1 MTTADPKTKD
11 PIARIAPRRVRIE
24 KFGVE
29 LGPVVHVADERAR
42 LSSPQFEHITVTPK
56 GVTLGAE
63 ISGVRLSGDLPDE
76 VIAEIRRAWL
86 DYKVVYVRDQNISS
100 AEHVEFARRF
110 GELEVHPFL
119 LGSAE
124 HPELVRFEKGVE
136 ASGFENGWHHDV
148 TWRDTPSMGAI
159 LRSIQVPA
167 TGGDTA
173 FSDMAAAYDGL
184 DDEMKERHNG
194 LQAAHDYTLAFGS
207 LSTTAR
213 RRRCASS
220 TRWCTT
226 RSCALTPKPV
236 ESFFRE
242 RLLHVPCRRHGRERG
257 NQLLRYLISRA
268 SIMEYQYRVSWE
280 PNQVTLWDNR
290 IVQHYALSDYYPDVR
305 IMERASIVGDR
316 PCEHPGESVQDSMET
331 RRSSG
336 LTLTSS

>member
-1 MTTADPKTKD
+1 MTAADPKTKD
-11 PIARIAPRRVRIE
+11 PIARIAPRRVHIE

-42 LSSPQFEHITVTPK
+42 LSSPQYEHITVTPK

-63 ISGVRLSGDLPDE
+63 ISGVRLSGDLPDQ

-86 DYKVVYVRDQNISS
+86 DYKVVYVRDQDISS
-100 AEHVEFARRF
+100 TEHVEFARRF

-119 LGSAE
+119 LGSEA

-148 TWRDTPSMGAI
+148 TWRENPSMGAI

-184 DDEMKERHNG
+184 DDEMKERLDG

-207 LSTTAR
+207 FVDDSKKAQMR
-213 RRRCASS
+213 EQY
-220 TRWCTT
+220 
-226 RSCALTPKPV
+226 PV
-236 ESFFRE
+236 VHHPIVRTHPETGRK
-242 RLLHVPCRRHGRERG
+242 LLFVNAYFTSHVVDMDENEG

-268 SIMEYQYRVSWE
+268 SIMEYQYRVVWE

-316 PCEHPGESVQDSMET
+316 PV
-331 RRSSG
+331 
-336 LTLTSS
+336 

>member
-1 MTTADPKTKD
+1 MTAADPKTKD
-11 PIARIAPRRVRIE
+11 PIARIAPRRVHIE

-42 LSSPQFEHITVTPK
+42 LSSPQYEHITVTPK

-76 VIAEIRRAWL
+76 VIAEIRRAWV
-86 DYKVVYVRDQNISS
+86 DYKVVYVRDQDISS
-100 AEHVEFARRF
+100 TEHVEFARRF

-119 LGSAE
+119 LGSEA

-148 TWRDTPSMGAI
+148 TWRENPSMGAI

-184 DDEMKERHNG
+184 DDEMKERLDG

-207 LSTTAR
+207 FVDDSKKAQMR
-213 RRRCASS
+213 EQY
-220 TRWCTT
+220 
-226 RSCALTPKPV
+226 PV
-236 ESFFRE
+236 VHHPIVRTHPETGRK
-242 RLLHVPCRRHGRERG
+242 LLFVNAYFTSHVVDMDENEG

-268 SIMEYQYRVSWE
+268 SIMEYQYRVVWE

-316 PCEHPGESVQDSMET
+316 PV
-331 RRSSG
+331 
-336 LTLTSS
+336 

>member
-1 MTTADPKTKD
+1 MTAADPKTKD
-11 PIARIAPRRVRIE
+11 PIARIAPRRVHIE

-42 LSSPQFEHITVTPK
+42 LSSPQYEHITVTPK

-63 ISGVRLSGDLPDE
+63 ISGVRLSGDLPDQ

-86 DYKVVYVRDQNISS
+86 DYKVVYVRDQDISS
-100 AEHVEFARRF
+100 TEHVEFARRF

-119 LGSAE
+119 LGSEE

-148 TWRDTPSMGAI
+148 TWRENPSMGAI

-184 DDEMKERHNG
+184 DDEMKERLDG

-207 LSTTAR
+207 FVDDSKKAQMR
-213 RRRCASS
+213 EQY
-220 TRWCTT
+220 
-226 RSCALTPKPV
+226 PV
-236 ESFFRE
+236 VHHPIVRTHPETGRK
-242 RLLHVPCRRHGRERG
+242 LLFVNAYFTSHVVDMDENEG

-268 SIMEYQYRVSWE
+268 SIMEYQYRVVWE

-316 PCEHPGESVQDSMET
+316 PV
-331 RRSSG
+331 
-336 LTLTSS
+336 

>member
-11 PIARIAPRRVRIE
+11 PIARIAPRRVHIE

-42 LSSPQFEHITVTPK
+42 LSSPQYEHITVTPK

-86 DYKVVYVRDQNISS
+86 DYKVVYVRDQDISS
-100 AEHVEFARRF
+100 TEHVEFARRF

-119 LGSAE
+119 LGSEE

-136 ASGFENGWHHDV
+136 AGGFENGWHHDV
-148 TWRDTPSMGAI
+148 TWRETPSMGAI

-184 DDEMKERHNG
+184 DDEMKERLNG
-194 LQAAHDYTLAFGS
+194 LQAAHDYTSAFGS
-207 LSTTAR
+207 FVDDSKKAEMR
-213 RRRCASS
+213 EQY
-220 TRWCTT
+220 
-226 RSCALTPKPV
+226 PV
-236 ESFFRE
+236 VHHPIVRTHPETGRK
-242 RLLHVPCRRHGRERG
+242 LLFVHAYFTSHVVDMDENEG

-305 IMERASIVGDR
+305 IMERASIIGDR
-316 PCEHPGESVQDSMET
+316 PV
-331 RRSSG
+331 
-336 LTLTSS
+336 

>member
-11 PIARIAPRRVRIE
+11 PIARIAPRRVHIE

-29 LGPVVHVADERAR
+29 LGPVVHVANERAR

-86 DYKVVYVRDQNISS
+86 DYKVVYVRDQDISS
-100 AEHVEFARRF
+100 TEHVEFARRF

-119 LGSAE
+119 LGSEE

-136 ASGFENGWHHDV
+136 AGGFENGWHHDV
-148 TWRDTPSMGAI
+148 TWRETPSMGAI

-184 DDEMKERHNG
+184 DDEMKERLNG
-194 LQAAHDYTLAFGS
+194 LQAAHDYTSAFGS
-207 LSTTAR
+207 FVDDSKKAEMR
-213 RRRCASS
+213 EQY
-220 TRWCTT
+220 
-226 RSCALTPKPV
+226 PV
-236 ESFFRE
+236 VHHPIVRTHPETGRK
-242 RLLHVPCRRHGRERG
+242 LLFVNAYFTSHVVDMDEHEG

-316 PCEHPGESVQDSMET
+316 PV
-331 RRSSG
+331 
-336 LTLTSS
+336 

>member
-11 PIARIAPRRVRIE
+11 PIARIFPRRVHIE

-42 LSSPQFEHITVTPK
+42 LSSPQYEHITVTPK

-86 DYKVVYVRDQNISS
+86 DYKVVYVRDQDISS
-100 AEHVEFARRF
+100 TEHVEFARRF
-110 GELEVHPFL
+110 GKLEVHPFL
-119 LGSAE
+119 LGSEE

-136 ASGFENGWHHDV
+136 AGGFENGWHHDV
-148 TWRDTPSMGAI
+148 TWRETPSMGAI

-184 DDEMKERHNG
+184 DDEMKERLNG
-194 LQAAHDYTLAFGS
+194 LQAAHDYTSAFGS
-207 LSTTAR
+207 FVDDSKKAEMR
-213 RRRCASS
+213 EQY
-220 TRWCTT
+220 
-226 RSCALTPKPV
+226 PV
-236 ESFFRE
+236 VHHPIVRTHPETGRK
-242 RLLHVPCRRHGRERG
+242 LLFVNAYFTSHVVDMDEHEG

-316 PCEHPGESVQDSMET
+316 PV
-331 RRSSG
+331 
-336 LTLTSS
+336 

>member
-11 PIARIAPRRVRIE
+11 PIARIAPRRVHIE

-42 LSSPQFEHITVTPK
+42 LSSPQYEHITVTPK

-86 DYKVVYVRDQNISS
+86 DYKVVYVRDQDISS
-100 AEHVEFARRF
+100 TEHVEFARRF

-119 LGSAE
+119 LGSEE

-148 TWRDTPSMGAI
+148 TWRENPSMGAI

-184 DDEMKERHNG
+184 DDQMKERLDG

-207 LSTTAR
+207 FVDDSKKADMR
-213 RRRCASS
+213 EQY
-220 TRWCTT
+220 
-226 RSCALTPKPV
+226 PV
-236 ESFFRE
+236 VHHPIVRTHPETGRK
-242 RLLHVPCRRHGRERG
+242 LLFVNAYFTSHVVDMDEHEG

-268 SIMEYQYRVSWE
+268 SIMEYQYRVAWE

-316 PCEHPGESVQDSMET
+316 PV
-331 RRSSG
+331 
-336 LTLTSS
+336 

>member
-1 MTTADPKTKD
+1 MTAADPKTKD
-11 PIARIAPRRVRIE
+11 PIARIAPRRVHIE

-42 LSSPQFEHITVTPK
+42 LSSPQYEHITVTPK

-63 ISGVRLSGDLPDE
+63 ISGVRLSGDLPDQ

-86 DYKVVYVRDQNISS
+86 DYKVVYVRDQDISS
-100 AEHVEFARRF
+100 TEHVEFARRF

-119 LGSAE
+119 LGSEE

-148 TWRDTPSMGAI
+148 TWRENPSMGAI

-184 DDEMKERHNG
+184 DDQMKERLDG

-207 LSTTAR
+207 FVDDSKKADMR
-213 RRRCASS
+213 EQY
-220 TRWCTT
+220 
-226 RSCALTPKPV
+226 PV
-236 ESFFRE
+236 VHHPIVRTHPETGRK
-242 RLLHVPCRRHGRERG
+242 LLFVNAYFTSHVVDMDQNEG

-268 SIMEYQYRVSWE
+268 SIMEYQYRVVWE

-316 PCEHPGESVQDSMET
+316 PV
-331 RRSSG
+331 
-336 LTLTSS
+336 

>member
-11 PIARIAPRRVRIE
+11 PIARIAPRRVYIE

-42 LSSPQFEHITVTPK
+42 LSSPQYEHITVTPK

-86 DYKVVYVRDQNISS
+86 DYKVVYVRDQDISS
-100 AEHVEFARRF
+100 TEHVEFARRF

-119 LGSAE
+119 LGSEE

-136 ASGFENGWHHDV
+136 AGGFENGWHHDV
-148 TWRDTPSMGAI
+148 TWRETPSMGAI

-184 DDEMKERHNG
+184 DDEMKERLNG
-194 LQAAHDYTLAFGS
+194 LQAAHDYTSAFGS
-207 LSTTAR
+207 FVDDSKKAEMR
-213 RRRCASS
+213 EQY
-220 TRWCTT
+220 
-226 RSCALTPKPV
+226 PV
-236 ESFFRE
+236 AHHPIVRTHPETGRK
-242 RLLHVPCRRHGRERG
+242 LLFVNAYFTSHVVDMDEHEG

-280 PNQVTLWDNR
+280 PNQETLWDNR

-316 PCEHPGESVQDSMET
+316 PV
-331 RRSSG
+331 
-336 LTLTSS
+336 

>member
-11 PIARIAPRRVRIE
+11 PIARIAPRRVHME

-29 LGPVVHVADERAR
+29 LGPVVHVANERAR
-42 LSSPQFEHITVTPK
+42 LSSPQFEHITVTPR

-63 ISGVRLSGDLPDE
+63 ISGVRRSGDLPE
-76 VIAEIRRAWL
+76 EGIAEIRRAWL
-86 DYKVVYVRDQNISS
+86 DYKVVYVREQDISS
-100 AEHVEFARRF
+100 TEHVEFARRF
-110 GELEVHPFL
+110 GQLEVHPFL
-119 LGSAE
+119 LGSEE

-136 ASGFENGWHHDV
+136 AGGFENGWHHDV
-148 TWRDTPSMGAI
+148 TWRETPSMGAI

-184 DDEMKERHNG
+184 DDEMQERLDG

-207 LSTTAR
+207 FVDDSKKAEMR
-213 RRRCASS
+213 EQY
-220 TRWCTT
+220 
-226 RSCALTPKPV
+226 PV
-236 ESFFRE
+236 VHHPIVRTHPETGRK
-242 RLLHVPCRRHGRERG
+242 LLFVNAYFTSHVVDMDEHEG

-316 PCEHPGESVQDSMET
+316 PV
-331 RRSSG
+331 
-336 LTLTSS
+336 

>member
-11 PIARIAPRRVRIE
+11 PIARIAPRRVHIE

-29 LGPVVHVADERAR
+29 LGPVVHVANERAR

-86 DYKVVYVRDQNISS
+86 DYKVVYVRDQDISS

-119 LGSAE
+119 LGSEE

-148 TWRDTPSMGAI
+148 TWRETPSMGAI

-184 DDEMKERHNG
+184 DDEMKERLDG

-207 LSTTAR
+207 FVDDSKKAEMR
-213 RRRCASS
+213 EQY
-220 TRWCTT
+220 
-226 RSCALTPKPV
+226 PV
-236 ESFFRE
+236 VHHPIVRTHPETGRK
-242 RLLHVPCRRHGRERG
+242 LLFVNAYFTSHVVDVDENEG
-257 NQLLRYLISRA
+257 NQLLRDLISRA
-268 SIMEYQYRVSWE
+268 SIMEYQSRVSWK

-290 IVQHYALSDYYPDVR
+290 IVQHYALSDYYPDVH

-316 PCEHPGESVQDSMET
+316 PV
-331 RRSSG
+331 
-336 LTLTSS
+336 

>member
-11 PIARIAPRRVRIE
+11 PIARIAPRRVYIE

-42 LSSPQFEHITVTPK
+42 LSSPQYEHITVTPK

-86 DYKVVYVRDQNISS
+86 DYKVVYVRDQDISS
-100 AEHVEFARRF
+100 TEHVEFARRF

-119 LGSAE
+119 LGSEE

-136 ASGFENGWHHDV
+136 AGGFENGWHHDV
-148 TWRDTPSMGAI
+148 TWRETPSMGAI

-184 DDEMKERHNG
+184 DDEMKERLNG
-194 LQAAHDYTLAFGS
+194 LQAAHDYTSAFGS
-207 LSTTAR
+207 FVDDSKKAEIR
-213 RRRCASS
+213 EQY
-220 TRWCTT
+220 
-226 RSCALTPKPV
+226 PV
-236 ESFFRE
+236 VHHPIVRTHPETGRK
-242 RLLHVPCRRHGRERG
+242 LLFVNAYFTSHVVDMDEHEG

-316 PCEHPGESVQDSMET
+316 PV
-331 RRSSG
+331 
-336 LTLTSS
+336 

>member
-11 PIARIAPRRVRIE
+11 PIARIAPRRVHIE

-42 LSSPQFEHITVTPK
+42 LSSPQYEHITVTPK

-63 ISGVRLSGDLPDE
+63 ISGVGLSGDLPDE

-86 DYKVVYVRDQNISS
+86 DYKVVYVRDQDISS
-100 AEHVEFARRF
+100 TEHVEFAQRF
-110 GELEVHPFL
+110 GKLEVHPFL
-119 LGSAE
+119 LGSEE

-148 TWRDTPSMGAI
+148 TWRKTPSMGAI

-184 DDEMKERHNG
+184 DDEMKERLDG

-207 LSTTAR
+207 FVDDSKKAEMR
-213 RRRCASS
+213 EQY
-220 TRWCTT
+220 
-226 RSCALTPKPV
+226 PV
-236 ESFFRE
+236 VHHPIVRTHPETGRK
-242 RLLHVPCRRHGRERG
+242 LLFVNAYFTSHVVDMDENEG

-316 PCEHPGESVQDSMET
+316 PV
-331 RRSSG
+331 
-336 LTLTSS
+336 

>member
-11 PIARIAPRRVRIE
+11 PIARIAPRRVHIE

-29 LGPVVHVADERAR
+29 LGPVVHVANERAR

-86 DYKVVYVRDQNISS
+86 DYKVVYVRDQDISS

-119 LGSAE
+119 LGSEE

-148 TWRDTPSMGAI
+148 TWRETPSMGAI

-184 DDEMKERHNG
+184 DDEMKERLDG

-207 LSTTAR
+207 FVDDSKKAEMR
-213 RRRCASS
+213 EQY
-220 TRWCTT
+220 
-226 RSCALTPKPV
+226 PV
-236 ESFFRE
+236 VHHPIVRTHPETDRK
-242 RLLHVPCRRHGRERG
+242 LLFVNAYFTSHVVDVDENEG

-316 PCEHPGESVQDSMET
+316 PV
-331 RRSSG
+331 
-336 LTLTSS
+336 

>member
-42 LSSPQFEHITVTPK
+42 LSSPKYEHITVTPK

-86 DYKVVYVRDQNISS
+86 DYKVVYVRDQDISS
-100 AEHVEFARRF
+100 TEHVEFAGRF

-119 LGSAE
+119 LGSEE

-148 TWRDTPSMGAI
+148 TWRETPSMGAI

-167 TGGDTA
+167 IGGDTA

-184 DDEMKERHNG
+184 DDEMKERLDG
-194 LQAAHDYTLAFGS
+194 LQAAHDYTSAFGS
-207 LSTTAR
+207 FVADSKKAEMR
-213 RRRCASS
+213 EQY
-220 TRWCTT
+220 
-226 RSCALTPKPV
+226 PV
-236 ESFFRE
+236 VHHPIVRTHPETGRK
-242 RLLHVPCRRHGRERG
+242 LLFVNAYFTSHVVDMDENGG
-257 NQLLRYLISRA
+257 NRLLRYLISRA
-268 SIMEYQYRVSWE
+268 SVMEYQYRVSWE

-316 PCEHPGESVQDSMET
+316 PV
-331 RRSSG
+331 
-336 LTLTSS
+336 

>member
-11 PIARIAPRRVRIE
+11 PIARIAPRRVHIE

-42 LSSPQFEHITVTPK
+42 LSSPQYEHITVTPK

-86 DYKVVYVRDQNISS
+86 DYKVVYVRDQDISS

-119 LGSAE
+119 LGSEE

-173 FSDMAAAYDGL
+173 FSDMAAAYEGL
-184 DDEMKERHNG
+184 DDEIKERLDG
-194 LQAAHDYTLAFGS
+194 LQAAHDYTFAFGS
-207 LSTTAR
+207 FVDDSKKAEMR
-213 RRRCASS
+213 EQY
-220 TRWCTT
+220 
-226 RSCALTPKPV
+226 PV
-236 ESFFRE
+236 VHHPIVRTHPETGRK
-242 RLLHVPCRRHGRERG
+242 LLFVNAYFTSHVVDMDENEG

-268 SIMEYQYRVSWE
+268 SIMEYQYRVAWE

-316 PCEHPGESVQDSMET
+316 PV
-331 RRSSG
+331 
-336 LTLTSS
+336 

>member
-11 PIARIAPRRVRIE
+11 PIARIAPRRVHIE

-42 LSSPQFEHITVTPK
+42 LSSPQYEHITVTPK

-86 DYKVVYVRDQNISS
+86 DYKVVYVRDQDISS
-100 AEHVEFARRF
+100 TEHVEFARRF

-119 LGSAE
+119 LGSEE

-136 ASGFENGWHHDV
+136 AGGFENGWHHDV
-148 TWRDTPSMGAI
+148 TWRETPSMGAI

-184 DDEMKERHNG
+184 DDEMKKRLNG
-194 LQAAHDYTLAFGS
+194 LQAAHDYTSAFGS
-207 LSTTAR
+207 FVDDTKKAEMR
-213 RRRCASS
+213 EQY
-220 TRWCTT
+220 
-226 RSCALTPKPV
+226 PV
-236 ESFFRE
+236 VHHPIVRTHPETGRK
-242 RLLHVPCRRHGRERG
+242 LLFVNAYFTSHVVDMDEHEG

-316 PCEHPGESVQDSMET
+316 PV
-331 RRSSG
+331 
-336 LTLTSS
+336 

>member
-11 PIARIAPRRVRIE
+11 PIARIAPRRVHIE

-42 LSSPQFEHITVTPK
+42 LSSPQYEHITVTPK

-86 DYKVVYVRDQNISS
+86 DYKVVYVRDQDISS
-100 AEHVEFARRF
+100 TEHVEFARRF

-119 LGSAE
+119 LGSEE

-173 FSDMAAAYDGL
+173 FSDMAAAYEGL
-184 DDEMKERHNG
+184 DDEIKERLDG

-207 LSTTAR
+207 FVDDSKKAEMR
-213 RRRCASS
+213 EQY
-220 TRWCTT
+220 
-226 RSCALTPKPV
+226 PV
-236 ESFFRE
+236 VHHPIVRTHPETGRK
-242 RLLHVPCRRHGRERG
+242 LLFVNAYFTSHVVDMDENEG

-268 SIMEYQYRVSWE
+268 SIMEYQYRVAWE

-316 PCEHPGESVQDSMET
+316 PV
-331 RRSSG
+331 
-336 LTLTSS
+336 

>member
-11 PIARIAPRRVRIE
+11 PIARIAPRRVHIE

-42 LSSPQFEHITVTPK
+42 LSSPQYEHITVTPK

-86 DYKVVYVRDQNISS
+86 DYKVVYVRDQDISS
-100 AEHVEFARRF
+100 TEHVEFARRF
-110 GELEVHPFL
+110 GKLEVHPFL
-119 LGSAE
+119 LGSEE

-148 TWRDTPSMGAI
+148 TWRKTPSMGAI

-184 DDEMKERHNG
+184 DDEIKERLDG

-207 LSTTAR
+207 FVDDSKKAEMR
-213 RRRCASS
+213 EQY
-220 TRWCTT
+220 
-226 RSCALTPKPV
+226 PV
-236 ESFFRE
+236 VHHPIVRTHPETGRK
-242 RLLHVPCRRHGRERG
+242 LLFVNAYFTSHVVDMDENEG

-316 PCEHPGESVQDSMET
+316 PV
-331 RRSSG
+331 
-336 LTLTSS
+336 

>member
-11 PIARIAPRRVRIE
+11 PIARIAPRRVHIE

-42 LSSPQFEHITVTPK
+42 LSSPQYEHITVTPK

-63 ISGVRLSGDLPDE
+63 ISGVRLSGDLPDQ

-86 DYKVVYVRDQNISS
+86 DYKVVYVRDQDISS
-100 AEHVEFARRF
+100 TEHVEFARRF

-119 LGSAE
+119 LGSEE

-148 TWRDTPSMGAI
+148 TWRENPSMGAI

-184 DDEMKERHNG
+184 DDEMKERLDG

-207 LSTTAR
+207 FVDDSKKAEMR
-213 RRRCASS
+213 EQY
-220 TRWCTT
+220 
-226 RSCALTPKPV
+226 PV
-236 ESFFRE
+236 VHHPIVRTHPETGRK
-242 RLLHVPCRRHGRERG
+242 LLFVNAYFTSHVVDMDENEG

-268 SIMEYQYRVSWE
+268 SIMEYQYRVVWE

-316 PCEHPGESVQDSMET
+316 PV
-331 RRSSG
+331 
-336 LTLTSS
+336 

>member
-1 MTTADPKTKD
+1 MTTADPTTKD
-11 PIARIAPRRVRIE
+11 PIARIAPRRVHIE
-24 KFGVE
+24 RFGVE
-29 LGPVVHVADERAR
+29 LGPIVHVADERAR
-42 LSSPQFEHITVTPK
+42 LSAPQYEHITVTPK

-63 ISGVRLSGDLPDE
+63 ISGVRLSGNLHDE

-86 DYKVVYVRDQNISS
+86 DYKVVYVRDQDISGT
-100 AEHVEFARRF
+100 EHVEFARRF

-119 LGSAE
+119 LGSEE

-148 TWRDTPSMGAI
+148 TWRETPSMGAI

-184 DDEMKERHNG
+184 DDEMKERLDG

-207 LSTTAR
+207 FVDDSKKAEMR
-213 RRRCASS
+213 EQY
-220 TRWCTT
+220 
-226 RSCALTPKPV
+226 PV
-236 ESFFRE
+236 VHHPIVRTHPETGRK
-242 RLLHVPCRRHGRERG
+242 LLFVNAYFTSHVVDMDENEG

-268 SIMEYQYRVSWE
+268 SVMEYQYRVSWE

-316 PCEHPGESVQDSMET
+316 PV
-331 RRSSG
+331 
-336 LTLTSS
+336 

>member
-1 MTTADPKTKD
+1 MTTADPKTQD
-11 PIARIAPRRVRIE
+11 PIARIAPRRVHIE

-42 LSSPQFEHITVTPK
+42 LSSPQYEHITVTPK

-63 ISGVRLSGDLPDE
+63 ISAVRLSGDLPDE

-86 DYKVVYVRDQNISS
+86 DYKVVYVREQDISS
-100 AEHVEFARRF
+100 TEHVEFARRF
-110 GELEVHPFL
+110 GQLEVHPFL
-119 LGSAE
+119 LGSEE

-136 ASGFENGWHHDV
+136 AGGFENGWHHDV
-148 TWRDTPSMGAI
+148 TWRETPSMGAI

-184 DDEMKERHNG
+184 DDKMKERLDG

-207 LSTTAR
+207 FVDDSKKAEMR
-213 RRRCASS
+213 EQY
-220 TRWCTT
+220 
-226 RSCALTPKPV
+226 PV
-236 ESFFRE
+236 VHHPIVRTHPETGRK
-242 RLLHVPCRRHGRERG
+242 LLFVNAYFTSHVVDMDEHEG

-316 PCEHPGESVQDSMET
+316 PV
-331 RRSSG
+331 
-336 LTLTSS
+336 

>member
-11 PIARIAPRRVRIE
+11 PIARIAPRRVHIE

-42 LSSPQFEHITVTPK
+42 LSSPQYEHITVTPK

-86 DYKVVYVRDQNISS
+86 DYKVVYVRDQDISS
-100 AEHVEFARRF
+100 TEHVEFARRF

-119 LGSAE
+119 LGSEE

-136 ASGFENGWHHDV
+136 AGGFENGWHHDV
-148 TWRDTPSMGAI
+148 TWRETPSMGAI

-184 DDEMKERHNG
+184 DDEMKERLNG
-194 LQAAHDYTLAFGS
+194 LQAAHDYTSAFGS
-207 LSTTAR
+207 FVDDSKKAEIR
-213 RRRCASS
+213 EQY
-220 TRWCTT
+220 
-226 RSCALTPKPV
+226 PV
-236 ESFFRE
+236 VHHPIVRTHPETGRK
-242 RLLHVPCRRHGRERG
+242 LLFVNAYFTSHVVDMDEHEG

-316 PCEHPGESVQDSMET
+316 PV
-331 RRSSG
+331 
-336 LTLTSS
+336 

>member
-11 PIARIAPRRVRIE
+11 PIARIAPRRVHIE

-42 LSSPQFEHITVTPK
+42 LSSPQYEHITVTPK

-63 ISGVRLSGDLPDE
+63 ISAVRLSGDLPDE

-86 DYKVVYVRDQNISS
+86 DYKVVYVREQDISS
-100 AEHVEFARRF
+100 TEHVEFARRF
-110 GELEVHPFL
+110 GQLEVHPFL
-119 LGSAE
+119 LGSEE

-136 ASGFENGWHHDV
+136 AGGFENGWHHDV
-148 TWRDTPSMGAI
+148 TWRETPSMGAI

-184 DDEMKERHNG
+184 DDKMKERLDG

-207 LSTTAR
+207 FVDDSKKAEMR
-213 RRRCASS
+213 EQY
-220 TRWCTT
+220 
-226 RSCALTPKPV
+226 PV
-236 ESFFRE
+236 VHHPIVRTHPETGRK
-242 RLLHVPCRRHGRERG
+242 LLFVNAYFTSHVVDMDEHEG

-316 PCEHPGESVQDSMET
+316 PV
-331 RRSSG
+331 
-336 LTLTSS
+336 

>member
-1 MTTADPKTKD
+1 MTAADPKTKD
-11 PIARIAPRRVRIE
+11 PIARIAPRRVHIE
-24 KFGVE
+24 KFGIE

-42 LSSPQFEHITVTPK
+42 LSSPQYEHITVTPK

-86 DYKVVYVRDQNISS
+86 DYKVVYVRDQDISS
-100 AEHVEFARRF
+100 TEHVEFARRF

-119 LGSAE
+119 LGSEE

-148 TWRDTPSMGAI
+148 TWRENPSMGAI

-167 TGGDTA
+167 IGGDTA

-184 DDEMKERHNG
+184 DDEMKERLDG

-207 LSTTAR
+207 FVDDSKKAEMR
-213 RRRCASS
+213 EQY
-220 TRWCTT
+220 
-226 RSCALTPKPV
+226 PV
-236 ESFFRE
+236 VHHPIVRTHPETGRK
-242 RLLHVPCRRHGRERG
+242 LLFVNAYFTSHVVDMDENEG

-268 SIMEYQYRVSWE
+268 SIMEYQYRVAWE

-316 PCEHPGESVQDSMET
+316 PV
-331 RRSSG
+331 
-336 LTLTSS
+336 

>member
-11 PIARIAPRRVRIE
+11 PIARIAPRRVYIE

-86 DYKVVYVRDQNISS
+86 DYKVVYVRDQDISS
-100 AEHVEFARRF
+100 TEHVEFARRF

-119 LGSAE
+119 LGSEE

-136 ASGFENGWHHDV
+136 AGGFENGWHHDV
-148 TWRDTPSMGAI
+148 TWRETPSMGAI

-184 DDEMKERHNG
+184 DDEMKERLNG
-194 LQAAHDYTLAFGS
+194 LQAAHDYTSAFGS
-207 LSTTAR
+207 FVDDSKKAEMR
-213 RRRCASS
+213 EQY
-220 TRWCTT
+220 
-226 RSCALTPKPV
+226 PV
-236 ESFFRE
+236 VHHPIVRTHPETGRK
-242 RLLHVPCRRHGRERG
+242 LLFVNAYFTSHVVDMDEHEG

-316 PCEHPGESVQDSMET
+316 PV
-331 RRSSG
+331 
-336 LTLTSS
+336 

>member
-1 MTTADPKTKD
+1 MTAANPKTKD
-11 PIARIAPRRVRIE
+11 PIARIAPRRMQIE

-42 LSSPQFEHITVTPK
+42 LSSPQFEKITVTPK

-86 DYKVVYVRDQNISS
+86 DHKVVYLRDQDITST
-100 AEHVEFARRF
+100 EHVEFARRF

-119 LGSAE
+119 LGSEE

-148 TWRDTPSMGAI
+148 TWRETPSMGAI

-184 DDEMKERHNG
+184 DDEMKERLDG

-207 LSTTAR
+207 FVDDSKKAEMR
-213 RRRCASS
+213 EQY
-220 TRWCTT
+220 
-226 RSCALTPKPV
+226 PV
-236 ESFFRE
+236 VNHPIVRTHPETGRK
-242 RLLHVPCRRHGRERG
+242 LLFVNAYFTSHVIDMDEDEG

-268 SIMEYQYRVSWE
+268 SVMEYQYRVSWE

-316 PCEHPGESVQDSMET
+316 PV
-331 RRSSG
+331 
-336 LTLTSS
+336 

>member
-11 PIARIAPRRVRIE
+11 PIAHIAPRRVHIE

-86 DYKVVYVRDQNISS
+86 DYKVVYVRDQDISS

-119 LGSAE
+119 LGSEE

-148 TWRDTPSMGAI
+148 TWRGTASMGAI

-184 DDEMKERHNG
+184 DDEMKERLDG

-207 LSTTAR
+207 FVDDSKKAEMR
-213 RRRCASS
+213 EQY
-220 TRWCTT
+220 
-226 RSCALTPKPV
+226 PV
-236 ESFFRE
+236 VHHPIVRTHPETGRK
-242 RLLHVPCRRHGRERG
+242 LLFVNAYFTSHVVDVDENEG

-316 PCEHPGESVQDSMET
+316 PV
-331 RRSSG
+331 
-336 LTLTSS
+336 

>member
-1 MTTADPKTKD
+1 MTTADAKTKD
-11 PIARIAPRRVRIE
+11 PIARIAPRRVHIE

-42 LSSPQFEHITVTPK
+42 LSSPQYEHITVTPK

-86 DYKVVYVRDQNISS
+86 DYKVVYVRDQDISS
-100 AEHVEFARRF
+100 TEHVEFAQRF
-110 GELEVHPFL
+110 GKLEVHPFL
-119 LGSAE
+119 LGSEE

-148 TWRDTPSMGAI
+148 TWRENPSMGAI

-184 DDEMKERHNG
+184 DDEMKERLDG

-207 LSTTAR
+207 FVDDSKKAEMR
-213 RRRCASS
+213 EQY
-220 TRWCTT
+220 
-226 RSCALTPKPV
+226 PV
-236 ESFFRE
+236 VHHPIVRTHPETGRK
-242 RLLHVPCRRHGRERG
+242 LLFVNAYFTSHVVDMDENEG

-316 PCEHPGESVQDSMET
+316 PV
-331 RRSSG
+331 
-336 LTLTSS
+336 

>member
-24 KFGVE
+24 KFGVD
-29 LGPVVHVADERAR
+29 LGPVVHDADERAR
-42 LSSPQFEHITVTPK
+42 LSSPHYEHITVTPK

-76 VIAEIRRAWL
+76 VVAEIRRAWL
-86 DYKVVYVRDQNISS
+86 DYKVVYVRDQDISS
-100 AEHVEFARRF
+100 TEHVEFARRF

-119 LGSAE
+119 LGSEE

-148 TWRDTPSMGAI
+148 TWRAAPSMGAI

-184 DDEMKERHNG
+184 DDEMKERLDG

-207 LSTTAR
+207 FVDDSKKAEMR
-213 RRRCASS
+213 EQY
-220 TRWCTT
+220 
-226 RSCALTPKPV
+226 PV
-236 ESFFRE
+236 VHHPIVRTHPETGRK
-242 RLLHVPCRRHGRERG
+242 LLFVNAYFTSHVVDMDENEG
-257 NQLLRYLISRA
+257 NRLLRYLISRA

-280 PNQVTLWDNR
+280 PDQVTLWDNR

-316 PCEHPGESVQDSMET
+316 PV
-331 RRSSG
+331 
-336 LTLTSS
+336 

>member
-1 MTTADPKTKD
+1 MTAADPKTKD
-11 PIARIAPRRVRIE
+11 PIARIAPRRVHIE

-42 LSSPQFEHITVTPK
+42 LSSPQYEHITVTPK

-63 ISGVRLSGDLPDE
+63 ISGVRLSGDLPDQ

-86 DYKVVYVRDQNISS
+86 DYKVVYVRDQDISS
-100 AEHVEFARRF
+100 TEHVEFARRF

-119 LGSAE
+119 LGSEE

-148 TWRDTPSMGAI
+148 TWRENPSMGAI

-173 FSDMAAAYDGL
+173 FSDMAAAYEGL
-184 DDEMKERHNG
+184 DDEMKERLGG

-207 LSTTAR
+207 FVDDSKKAEMR
-213 RRRCASS
+213 EQY
-220 TRWCTT
+220 
-226 RSCALTPKPV
+226 PV
-236 ESFFRE
+236 VHHPIVRTHPETGRK
-242 RLLHVPCRRHGRERG
+242 LLFVNAYFTSHVVDMDENEG

-268 SIMEYQYRVSWE
+268 SIMEYQYRVVWE

-316 PCEHPGESVQDSMET
+316 PV
-331 RRSSG
+331 
-336 LTLTSS
+336 

>member
-11 PIARIAPRRVRIE
+11 PIARIAPRRVHIE

-29 LGPVVHVADERAR
+29 LGPVVHVANERAR

-86 DYKVVYVRDQNISS
+86 DYQVVYVRDQDISS

-119 LGSAE
+119 LGSEE

-148 TWRDTPSMGAI
+148 TWRETPSMGAI

-184 DDEMKERHNG
+184 DDEMKERLDG

-207 LSTTAR
+207 FVDDSKKAEMR
-213 RRRCASS
+213 EQY
-220 TRWCTT
+220 
-226 RSCALTPKPV
+226 PV
-236 ESFFRE
+236 VHHPIVRTHPETGRK
-242 RLLHVPCRRHGRERG
+242 LLFVNAYFTSHVVDVDENEG

-316 PCEHPGESVQDSMET
+316 PV
-331 RRSSG
+331 
-336 LTLTSS
+336 

>member
-1 MTTADPKTKD
+1 MTAADPKTKD
-11 PIARIAPRRVRIE
+11 PIARIAPRRVHIE

-42 LSSPQFEHITVTPK
+42 LSSPQYEHITVTPK

-86 DYKVVYVRDQNISS
+86 DYKVVYVRDQDISS
-100 AEHVEFARRF
+100 TEHVEFARRF

-119 LGSAE
+119 LGSEE

-148 TWRDTPSMGAI
+148 TWRENPSMGAI

-184 DDEMKERHNG
+184 DDEMKERLDG

-207 LSTTAR
+207 FVDDSKKAQMR
-213 RRRCASS
+213 EQY
-220 TRWCTT
+220 
-226 RSCALTPKPV
+226 PV
-236 ESFFRE
+236 VHHPIVRTHPETGRK
-242 RLLHVPCRRHGRERG
+242 LLFVNAYFTSHVVDMDENEG

-268 SIMEYQYRVSWE
+268 SIMEYQYRVVWE

-316 PCEHPGESVQDSMET
+316 PV
-331 RRSSG
+331 
-336 LTLTSS
+336 

>member
-11 PIARIAPRRVRIE
+11 PIARIAPRRVHIE

-42 LSSPQFEHITVTPK
+42 LSSPQYEHITVTPK

-86 DYKVVYVRDQNISS
+86 DYKVVYVREQDISS
-100 AEHVEFARRF
+100 TEHVEFARRF

-119 LGSAE
+119 LGSEE

-148 TWRDTPSMGAI
+148 TWRENPSMGAI

-184 DDEMKERHNG
+184 DDQMKERLDG

-207 LSTTAR
+207 FVDDSKKAEMR
-213 RRRCASS
+213 EQY
-220 TRWCTT
+220 
-226 RSCALTPKPV
+226 PV
-236 ESFFRE
+236 VHHPIVRTHPETGRK
-242 RLLHVPCRRHGRERG
+242 LLFVNAYFTSHVVDMDENEG

-268 SIMEYQYRVSWE
+268 SIMEYQYRVAWE

-316 PCEHPGESVQDSMET
+316 PV
-331 RRSSG
+331 
-336 LTLTSS
+336 